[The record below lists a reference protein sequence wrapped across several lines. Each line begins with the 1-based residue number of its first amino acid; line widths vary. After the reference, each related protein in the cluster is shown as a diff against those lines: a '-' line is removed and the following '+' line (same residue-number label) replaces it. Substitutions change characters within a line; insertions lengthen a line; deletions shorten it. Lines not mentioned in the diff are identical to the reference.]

1 MDKRQLLKTFIS
13 IYFELLN
20 NIKKHSDNHDEFDSF
35 YKKNYMLK
43 KTNIKMFIRMW
54 YDNITLE
61 YYDKIMKGNIE
72 YMFSGELIDNISSKT
87 NGNIIQY
94 MNIIKN
100 KYKNTDKCIVNN
112 YLLKIQQLTQISS
125 LYFNSK

>member
-1 MDKRQLLKTFIS
+1 MDKRRLLKAFIT

-20 NIKKHSDNHDEFDSF
+20 NIKKHSDNDVDFDSF

-43 KTNIKMFIRMW
+43 KTNIKMFIRVW

-61 YYDKIMKGNIE
+61 YCDKIINGNVDYI
-72 YMFSGELIDNISSKT
+72 FSDELINNVCSKT

-94 MNIIKN
+94 MNIIKD
-100 KYKNTDKCIVNN
+100 KYENTDKCIVNDL
-112 YLLKIQQLTQISS
+112 LLKIQQLTQLST